1 MDQHVCDT
9 RLGGMDSIESTQ
21 QGEKYS
27 NRPIAGALHMLSSA
41 LVFAIMGALVKTLSQ
56 SLSIEMVV
64 FFRNVF
70 ALIFIIPWVCYR
82 NPAGGIKTS
91 KFYFHVLRSVAGL
104 GAMYCY
110 FYALAH
116 MKLGEAVL
124 LSYTTPLFIPII
136 AYLWIKE
143 SVPRKVIAAV
153 IIGFAGIMLILKPGS
168 GLFDPVAVIGLAAGI
183 LASFA
188 MVTIRRMAPTE
199 PPVRIVFYYTLMA
212 TVFSCV
218 PLLWAW
224 QTPGTT
230 LWWIL
235 ILTGLVAVSG
245 QLLMTK
251 AYNLAP
257 AAQVGPFMYAVV
269 VFATIM
275 GFLFW
280 GESLDILSLGGAV
293 LVCLAGIMATL
304 HFQKN
309 QNP

>member
-1 MDQHVCDT
+1 MHNLDP
-9 RLGGMDSIESTQ
+9 SQ
-21 QGEKYS
+21 QQVEKYS
-27 NRPIAGALHMLSSA
+27 NKPIAGALYMLGSA
-41 LVFAIMGALVKTLSQ
+41 LVFAMLGALVKTLSQ
-56 SLSIEMVV
+56 SLSNEMVV

-70 ALIFIIPWVCYR
+70 ALIFIIPWVWYR
-82 NPAGGIKTS
+82 KPVGGIKTS
-91 KFYFHVLRSVAGL
+91 KYHLHMLRSAAGL

-124 LSYTTPLFIPII
+124 LNYTTPLFIPII
-136 AYLWIKE
+136 AYVWIKE

-153 IIGFAGIMLILKPGS
+153 IIGFAGIILILKPGS
-168 GLFDPVAVIGLAAGI
+168 GLFDPVAIIALTAGI
-183 LASFA
+183 LASFSF
-188 MVTIRRMAPTE
+188 VTIRRMAPTE
-199 PPVRIVFYYTLMA
+199 PPVRIVFYYTLLA

-251 AYNLAP
+251 SYNLAP
-257 AAQVGPFMYAVV
+257 AAQVSPFMYAIV

-280 GESLDILSLGGAV
+280 GESLDILSLGGAL

-304 HFQKN
+304 HFQKT